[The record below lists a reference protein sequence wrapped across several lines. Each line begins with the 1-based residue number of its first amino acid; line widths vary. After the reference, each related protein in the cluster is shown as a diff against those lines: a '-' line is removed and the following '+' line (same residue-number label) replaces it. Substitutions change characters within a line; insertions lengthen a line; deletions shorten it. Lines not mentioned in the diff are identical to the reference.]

1 MIIQEAVKELIPF
14 NSSKDIN
21 VFTNKFKKELDDLQ
35 RSDIKAFREVA
46 EQINT
51 WLQGT
56 NTTPMFEF
64 KNRLTTGQ
72 PPRNIKVYG
81 VQVRHRKPP
90 IHALVF
96 VEKKPTPPT
105 QSKSKQQLEQQVG
118 HIFTWHRLFA
128 NYDEYQRRA
137 VNPGDAL
144 SMAQSYFGTGG
155 N

>member
-1 MIIQEAVKELIPF
+1 MIQEVVKENIPF
-14 NSSKDIN
+14 RKGIDQNIR
-21 VFTNKFKKELDDLQ
+21 THKFEKELKDLKRANPQ
-35 RSDIKAFREVA
+35 AWEEAV
-46 EQINT
+46 EQMDSWIA
-51 WLQGT
+51 GT

-64 KNRLTTGQ
+64 KNRLTTGK